1 MDQRRYMF
9 FVLLTMVFFIFW
21 MQIAPGLFPEV
32 FPKPKPKPVAGEKG
46 DFNEEALLNSKKG
59 ENPEAANSASA
70 DPNAVKPAPAGDA
83 PEEEPKVELQ
93 TFPAQQI
100 VLGESGFAG
109 KYLLKAQL
117 NTQGAAIDWVELT
130 DPRYTTL
137 NRKQQFKVV
146 GNPIPVKGDR
156 RVPKTF
162 EMQLPQIDGQLKD
175 FGTSLAEV
183 DWKISQQDA
192 DSVTFSYLA
201 PKKDLEVFKTYRI
214 QQADLEKRDKSP
226 TGYLLEMDI
235 KIVNHSE
242 NTVETVYT
250 LQGPVGLELENA
262 DNTRSYREIDVATIE
277 DARYPDKT
285 TSIHLTAAD
294 LVKQTK
300 KAKDG
305 GKPVVSWREPIKYA
319 GLDVQFFTALI
330 LPNRSEDAPAEKLFE
345 SVVPQVVMEDE
356 KPERSNLSIL
366 LESTKQTLKKDSEVV
381 HSFQT
386 YFGPKRK
393 QLLEPIHAGDV
404 VRLGWFGVIAKA
416 MLAVLDFFHNWVG
429 LPYAFAIILLTV
441 VVRGMMFPISKK
453 QAIESEKMKVLAPK
467 LKEIQ
472 EKHKDKPEEFAK
484 AYRAFQKKYNYHPMV
499 GCLPALLQLPI
510 FYGLYTSLYQ
520 AIDLRL
526 AKFLW
531 VDNLA
536 APDALFDFGFAI
548 PWVGFTTFNLLPILT
563 VILFVAQQKMFTPPP
578 TSDEQAMT
586 YKMMNYMMIF
596 IGFMFYRV
604 PAGLCLYFISS
615 SLWGICERTLLK
627 KNVNADGSVVEVEEP
642 TTAVK
647 AKDEPPKPKKPPGF
661 IERLREAADQAQQN
675 ASKSSSSDRKYSKQS
690 KKNKKR

>member
-1 MDQRRYMF
+1 MDQRRYLF
-9 FVLLTMVFFIFW
+9 FVLLTMVFFLFW
-21 MQIAPGLFPEV
+21 AQVAPGLFPGL
-32 FPKPKPKPVAGEKG
+32 FPKPKPKAVAEEQG
-46 DFNEEALLNSKKG
+46 DVNEEALLSPDGG
-59 ENPEAANSASA
+59 EENQPTDVASV
-70 DPNAVKPAPAGDA
+70 DKEDKNQSPPK
-83 PEEEPKVELQ
+83 EEPKLELQ
-93 TFPAQQI
+93 TFPEKQI
-100 VLGESGFAG
+100 VLGESGYAG
-109 KYLLKAQL
+109 EYLLKAQL
-117 NTQGAAIDWVELT
+117 NTQGAAIDWVELN

-137 NRKQQFKVV
+137 DRKQQFKVV
-146 GNPIPVKGDR
+146 GNPITFRDNR

-162 EMQLPQIDGQLKD
+162 EIQLPQIDSQLEE
-175 FGTSLAEV
+175 FETSLAEV
-183 DWKISQQDA
+183 DWKVANQEA
-192 DSVTFSYLA
+192 ESVTFSYLA

-214 QQADLEKRDKSP
+214 QKADLEQRDRSP
-226 TGYLLEMDI
+226 TGYQLLMDI
-235 KIVNHSE
+235 KIVNHSDK
-242 NTVETVYT
+242 TVETAYT
-250 LQGPVGLELENA
+250 LQGPVGMELENA
-262 DNTRSYREIDVATIE
+262 DNTRSYREIDIATIE
-277 DARYPDKT
+277 DPRDPDDT
-285 TSIHLTAAD
+285 TSIHLTAAE

-300 KAKDG
+300 KAKKG
-305 GKPVVSWREPIKYA
+305 GKPVVSWREPVKYA

-330 LPNRSEDAPAEKLFE
+330 LPKRPEDAPAEKVFE
-345 SVVPQVVMEDE
+345 SVEPQLIMEDE
-356 KPERSNLSIL
+356 KAERSDLSIL
-366 LESTKQTLKKDSEVV
+366 LTSTKQTLKKDAEVV
-381 HSFQT
+381 HSFET

-393 QLLEPIHAGDV
+393 QLLEPIQAGAV

-416 MLAVLDFFHNWVG
+416 MLGVLDFFHNWVG

-484 AYRAFQKKYNYHPMV
+484 AYRAFQKKHNYHPMV

-531 VDNLA
+531 IDNLA
-536 APDALFDFGFAI
+536 APDALVDLGFTI
-548 PWVGFTTFNLLPILT
+548 PWFGFTTFNLLPILT

-578 TSDEQAMT
+578 TSEEQAMT

-627 KNVNADGSVVEVEEP
+627 KNVNSDGTVVEADEP
-642 TTAVK
+642 ETPVK
-647 AKDEPPKPKKPPGF
+647 TKDEAPKPKKEPGF
-661 IERLREAADQAQQN
+661 FERLREAADQAQQN
-675 ASKSSSSDRKYSKQS
+675 AAKSNSNDRKYSKQG